1 MGRAE
6 GRPGRA
12 GCEEWRGESAKENE
26 KTIFFLKFGSWV
38 IFQTIPDVSD
48 REEGEE

>member
-1 MGRAE
+1 VGRAE

-12 GCEEWRGESAKENE
+12 GCEEWRGESAKE
-26 KTIFFLKFGSWV
+26 KKKVFFLKFGSWV
-38 IFQTIPDVSD
+38 MFQTIPDVSD